1 MILSPL
7 ELLHRRDG
15 DIKDSRSRSEDLNVF
30 PIAGAPRRSPEPPS
44 EQGLEDFN
52 NLSPDDEAF
61 LCHHSTLAGVSESE
75 IRIEIANHSPRYARA
90 ILAQINQIIYHLIRQ
105 AVAGLTS
112 ASALSGLLAAR
123 MIALLDGVA
132 YSCDWAAK
140 QMARW
145 WGDGMSATTMRR
157 VRDELERWECFT
169 IDRVAPASTHKI
181 TRLAGVDLKRLLL
194 VASWVFQRIAAE
206 FDGCDRYLP
215 SHRCGLLASLWRL
228 FFAGTFYAP
237 NRDDPPPDPEQAIA
251 LARSRLER
259 AEQLAAEFSWSEFLA
274 VQYRE
279 EVDRLR
285 RSLLNLQVFSE
296 VSNAS
301 DT

>member
-7 ELLHRRDG
+7 ELLQRRDG
-15 DIKDSRSRSEDLNVF
+15 DIKDSRHRSEDLNVF
-30 PIAGAPRRSPEPPS
+30 PIEGEPRRSPETPS
-44 EQGLEDFN
+44 EQGSEDFN
-52 NLSPDDEAF
+52 NPSPVDETF

-75 IRIEIANHSPRYARA
+75 IRIEIANHSVRYARA

-123 MIALLDGVA
+123 MITLLDGVA

-157 VRDELERWECFT
+157 VRDELEGWECFT
-169 IDRVAPASTHKI
+169 VDRVAPASTHKI

-194 VASWVFQRIAAE
+194 VASWVFERIAAE
-206 FDGCDRYLP
+206 LDGCDRYLP

-228 FFAGTFYAP
+228 FFTGTFYAP
-237 NRDDPPPDPEQAIA
+237 DRDDPPPDLEQSIA
-251 LARSRLER
+251 LARSRLGR
-259 AEQLAAEFSWSEFLA
+259 AEHLAGEFSWSEFLA

-285 RSLLNLQVFSE
+285 RSLLNLQMFSF
-296 VSNAS
+296 SGGQK
-301 DT
+301 